1 MRRSQQC
8 DGWGRTLQFIKSK
21 DYFTVWQP
29 CNETNTYERAVIIV
43 EFFFCCCICQQP
55 SCNVQKSLGVKW
67 RLVMMMMM
75 ATLRTLV
82 GQSKMLQRSRAMLL
96 EMEPGQSY
104 PSAFYYTAATML
116 HLNML
121 HCALCN
127 VHSVHCIESQCA
139 AIHPKGFPVNSM
151 IPQKITLFCNL
162 Q

>member
-116 HLNML
+116 DLNR
-121 HCALCN
+121 HCALHRVPVRCHPP
-127 VHSVHCIESQCA
+127 HSSQLYDSTNSLCFAIFSRRHCKEL
-139 AIHPKGFPVNSM
+139 
-151 IPQKITLFCNL
+151 KI
-162 Q
+162 